1 MEKKKLV
8 DEELNEVSGGVFLA
22 GANYAILNK
31 SEKLS
36 VNNAIMDDNTGGDI
50 RLMGGEVRSINGGFG
65 SGKVEKKEI
74 AGGKTVE
81 LA

>member
-8 DEELNEVSGGVFLA
+8 DEELNEVSGGVLA
-22 GANYAILNK
+22 SANYAILNK

>member
-1 MEKKKLV
+1 MEKKKLL
-8 DEELNEVSGGVFLA
+8 DEELNEVSGGVLA
-22 GANYAILNK
+22 SANYAIHNK
-31 SEKLS
+31 SEKSL

>member
-1 MEKKKLV
+1 MEKKKLL
-8 DEELNEVSGGVFLA
+8 DEELNEVSGGTLLGVS
-22 GANYAILNK
+22 YAIQDK
-31 SEKLS
+31 SEKVAL
-36 VNNAIMDDNTGGDI
+36 NNAIMNDNTGGDI

-81 LA
+81 MA